1 MSQVAPPREDVPAV
15 FQESHASGKRLVH
28 LIPDELAKVVPDH
41 PLFSYPRTTNLSD
54 GFRDISSSCFA
65 NAINRTAWYLRS
77 LLGEPKNFD
86 TVAYMGSNDVRYF
99 LFMFAAIKVG
109 YKMLFLSPRNNLEG
123 HLNVLHGVECQIFLR
138 AKNVHVEHI
147 LSKRSMRIG
156 IVPELERL
164 LDESPVEPYPY
175 NKDFKEAHMDPCLV
189 LHTTGSTGLPKPITW
204 KVGILSTY
212 DAWRTIP
219 PVDGYVPSTVIYQQS
234 SRAYTSMPLFH
245 TSGLNAGITWSLLL
259 GVTLVYGAP
268 HVVPSASYADEM
280 HQFAGV
286 DASMGAPSIYEEL
299 SRDPGSLA
307 RINRLKYVVASGA
320 PLSQSAGALI
330 SKHTR
335 VISNLGA
342 TETACLQRLAPA
354 VDDWAYFYW
363 HPTHSGIEMRET
375 DDGLFELFLVKDPSL
390 RLYQGIFITFPDIEE
405 WSMNDLYARH
415 PDPTKTFLYTY
426 RGRKDDVIVL
436 SNGEKITPA
445 LMEATLMSSP
455 LARGAMVVGRGHFQ
469 PAVLVDLA
477 EEPPKGVIKRHQMVE
492 RLLPVI
498 AEANIHAPGH
508 GKLDQ
513 YHIVFADPR
522 KPITY
527 LGQGKI
533 QRSRTYAMYQR
544 DIEEVYKVA
553 DDASE
558 HFGFGNLPRL
568 DFSNESKVVHWLMQ
582 LLTEI
587 ADVRELD
594 VHQDLFSAGVDSLQ
608 IMKMSRELRFQA
620 RKAGLGKAIGDQF
633 LPSAVYKHP
642 TLSCMA
648 AFVIRQAN
656 VRSPTKETFND
667 LVEM

>member
-1 MSQVAPPREDVPAV
+1 M
-15 FQESHASGKRLVH
+15 
-28 LIPDELAKVVPDH
+28 
-41 PLFSYPRTTNLSD
+41 
-54 GFRDISSSCFA
+54 
-65 NAINRTAWYLRS
+65 
-77 LLGEPKNFD
+77 
-86 TVAYMGSNDVRYF
+86 
-99 LFMFAAIKVG
+99 
-109 YKMLFLSPRNNLEG
+109 
-123 HLNVLHGVECQIFLR
+123 
-138 AKNVHVEHI
+138 
-147 LSKRSMRIG
+147 
-156 IVPELERL
+156 
-164 LDESPVEPYPY
+164 
-175 NKDFKEAHMDPCLV
+175 
-189 LHTTGSTGLPKPITW
+189 
-204 KVGILSTY
+204 
-212 DAWRTIP
+212 
-219 PVDGYVPSTVIYQQS
+219 
-234 SRAYTSMPLFH
+234 
-245 TSGLNAGITWSLLL
+245 
-259 GVTLVYGAP
+259 
-268 HVVPSASYADEM
+268 
-280 HQFAGV
+280 
-286 DASMGAPSIYEEL
+286 
-299 SRDPGSLA
+299 
-307 RINRLKYVVASGA
+307 
-320 PLSQSAGALI
+320 
-330 SKHTR
+330 
-335 VISNLGA
+335 
-342 TETACLQRLAPA
+342 
-354 VDDWAYFYW
+354 DDWAYFYW